1 MENPA
6 CNLPW
11 IDTVVNSYAG
21 NSTYSNPV
29 SFTHC
34 CPTPGNC
41 GLYPATGGCTGGVIE
56 CTVGN
61 SRFACRHTQN
71 FKTDTACYQEGTL
84 AATRNIPCCTP
95 ALPGFLKT
103 QTCMSGFARG
113 PKTWVCCKDRND
125 AGSCLWAMTC
135 FGYPSFFGIGGKES
149 GLFYGFIPAGEAT
162 TGSKYCVHEV
172 ALGKEVESGGCL
184 AMSPPQSGCA
194 LGGSGPPAP
203 FPVQTS
209 SSSIRPTQGA
219 PADTKTVIGPVPT
232 GTRPSEASTLRRAN
246 RMVVWLLA
254 PLLLQLLM
262 R

>member
-41 GLYPATGGCTGGVIE
+41 GPYPTGGCTGAVIE

-61 SRFACRHTQN
+61 SRFACRHSQN
-71 FKTDTACYQEGTL
+71 FKTDTACYHEGIL
-84 AATRNIPCCTP
+84 AATRNVPCCTP
-95 ALPGFLKT
+95 ALSDFLKT
-103 QTCMSGFARG
+103 QSCMSGFARG

-125 AGSCLWAMTC
+125 AGSCIWAMTC
-135 FGYPSFFGIGGKES
+135 FGYPSYFGIGGKNS
-149 GLFYGFIPAGEAT
+149 GLFHGFNPAAEEL

-172 ALGKEVESGGCL
+172 GLGKEVESGGCL
-184 AMSPPQSGCA
+184 AMSQPQSGCA

-203 FPVQTS
+203 SVVKTTGDVA
-209 SSSIRPTQGA
+209 RPTQGT
-219 PADTKTVIGPVPT
+219 PAASKTVAGALPT
-232 GTRPSEASTLRRAN
+232 GTKPSGASNLGRVN
-246 RMVVWLLA
+246 KMVVCLVA